1 MKEESIEWYF
11 SWIFPRKNN
20 QKLKKKQELYDS
32 TEKKLYKTAEEN
44 KVFSNKLENTKEEL
58 TVITGK
64 MIDQR

>member
-1 MKEESIEWYF
+1 M
-11 SWIFPRKNN
+11 
-20 QKLKKKQELYDS
+20 KKKQELYDS

-64 MIDQR
+64 MIDQRQENN